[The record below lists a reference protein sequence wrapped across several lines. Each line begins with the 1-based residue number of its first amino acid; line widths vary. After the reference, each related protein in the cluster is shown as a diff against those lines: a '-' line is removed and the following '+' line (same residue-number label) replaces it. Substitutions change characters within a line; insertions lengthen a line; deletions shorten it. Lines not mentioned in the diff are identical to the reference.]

1 MKCFTRAIHLCA
13 CIIALGPLVS
23 AFTPENL
30 TSRRTF
36 SRPTSLKGAPSGGDV
51 ALTSIEQSEGKQDF
65 LLDNLSTLGLLEHV
79 NLNIPNHD
87 HIDFY
92 LKILGFG
99 LDPRRA
105 SNVNEGS
112 GTVWCNAGASQFHLP
127 YGTTAQVIPGSIGL
141 WYETLDPLK
150 DRLATFKDDIDN
162 GKSDRPFAQY
172 SIESEGEECESVRIM
187 DNYGNVFYCRKVS
200 APIMVVNGD
209 EQVMELTRT
218 AKQPIVTNE
227 EADIQEFAAAALKY
241 GLGKDEETECKGIS
255 YVEFLAPRNKAAKIA
270 EFYDCVFDAPTSVF
284 TDPSTGDD
292 VAIIGFGHVDP
303 ETGRSSQTLLFRES
317 DVELPPYDGHHIA
330 LYAGS
335 SKADFEEAF
344 KNALEAQVVWVNPRF
359 SDRVTNLNTAKKWKQ
374 FRLKN
379 VVDIKTGKKILE
391 LEHEIRS
398 VEHDAWPGKK

>member
-1 MKCFTRAIHLCA
+1 
-13 CIIALGPLVS
+13 
-23 AFTPENL
+23 
-30 TSRRTF
+30 
-36 SRPTSLKGAPSGGDV
+36 
-51 ALTSIEQSEGKQDF
+51 
-65 LLDNLSTLGLLEHV
+65 
-79 NLNIPNHD
+79 
-87 HIDFY
+87 
-92 LKILGFG
+92 
-99 LDPRRA
+99 
-105 SNVNEGS
+105 
-112 GTVWCNAGASQFHLP
+112 
-127 YGTTAQVIPGSIGL
+127 
-141 WYETLDPLK
+141 
-150 DRLATFKDDIDN
+150 
-162 GKSDRPFAQY
+162 
-172 SIESEGEECESVRIM
+172 
-187 DNYGNVFYCRKVS
+187 
-200 APIMVVNGD
+200 MVGNGD

-335 SKADFEEAF
+335 SKADAEEAF